1 MICDKCNFKT
11 KCHEILVAHVARKH
25 KQCLKCAQTF
35 SSNDDLLTHL
45 QFVHGE
51 NVKCNKCEFKAYPSF
66 ELVYHQ
72 MIDHGIC
79 GRCNDEPNEK
89 DHHMKVQH
97 QSRIQEM
104 TVIQNE
110 RRKPGPKSRQ
120 ITTMNSEGESEPDDE
135 EEAFETSDIETVVD
149 SDDNEDVPIQA
160 VKRAKQNTVPQIKPG
175 PKSRQIAINMTTGPL
190 SMKKLQPKENRL
202 SLSLPKVRNNMVFS
216 WSFCFRIKIIAKSF

>member
-11 KCHEILVAHVARKH
+11 KCHEILVSHVAKKH

-35 SSNDDLLTHL
+35 SSNDDLLSHL

-72 MIDHGIC
+72 MIEHGIC

-89 DHHMKVQH
+89 NHHMKVQH

-104 TVIQNE
+104 TIIQNE

-120 ITTMNSEGESEPDDE
+120 ITTTMNSEGESEED

-160 VKRAKQNTVPQIKPG
+160 AAKRAKQNTAPPIKPG
-175 PKSRQIAINMTTGPL
+175 PKSRQIAMNLTAVPAGPL
-190 SMKKLQPKENRL
+190 SMKRH
-202 SLSLPKVRNNMVFS
+202 SLPLTKVRNNMFFS
-216 WSFCFRIKIIAKSF
+216 WYFCIKVIAKSLA

>member
-11 KCHEILVAHVARKH
+11 KCHEILVGHVAKKH

-35 SSNDDLLTHL
+35 SSIDDLLSHL

-89 DHHMKVQH
+89 DHHMKV
-97 QSRIQEM
+97 SVP
-104 TVIQNE
+104 TVIFL
-110 RRKPGPKSRQ
+110 
-120 ITTMNSEGESEPDDE
+120 
-135 EEAFETSDIETVVD
+135 EAPEFSVV
-149 SDDNEDVPIQA
+149 N
-160 VKRAKQNTVPQIKPG
+160 K
-175 PKSRQIAINMTTGPL
+175 
-190 SMKKLQPKENRL
+190 
-202 SLSLPKVRNNMVFS
+202 
-216 WSFCFRIKIIAKSF
+216 